1 MNYQTHLTSAD
12 SLVTP
17 YAQVRAGFISMALE
31 KNRKATPFVEEAKAL
46 KVLAAQANRAMQL
59 LDMVALRPSLLTAAG
74 ISNKAANHL
83 TENDKTEAIRGLI
96 DNFLE
101 PAGVDFVDELVY
113 RFLLTR
119 GDALGGSMRNL
130 AGILAGQKLSRT
142 IIATLSV
149 QGKTFSWLDGRSRQW
164 FPGKNQDTDLGNTL
178 RGLHWQ
184 NQSGNRILVFNL
196 TVPLVQKNVDLCL
209 FDSAPAHFQS
219 GKHQSSCHYQPDK
232 YIALGELKGGIDPA
246 GADEHWKTANS
257 ALQRVRTA
265 FAGKNLSPQT
275 FFIGAAIQKAMAV
288 EIYHQLETGSL
299 TNAANLTID
308 EQLVSICHWLI
319 TL

>member
-1 MNYQTHLTSAD
+1 MNYQTHLASAD
-12 SLVTP
+12 SLVTS
-17 YAQVRAGFISMALE
+17 YAQVRAGFISMALA

-46 KVLAAQANRAMQL
+46 QVLAAQAKRATQL

-74 ISNKAANHL
+74 ISDKAANHL
-83 TENDKTEAIRGLI
+83 TEDDKTEAIRGLI

-101 PAGVDFVDELVY
+101 PAGAGFVDELVY

-119 GDALGGSMRNL
+119 GDSLGGSMRNL
-130 AGILAGQKLSRT
+130 AGILAEQKLSRT
-142 IIATLSV
+142 IIATLSI
-149 QGKTFSWLDGRSRQW
+149 QGKAFHWLDGRSQQW
-164 FPGKNQDTDLGNTL
+164 FPGKSQDAELPNTL

-184 NQSGNRILVFNL
+184 NHAGDRMLIFNL

-209 FDSAPAHFQS
+209 FASAFGQFRFGRHS
-219 GKHQSSCHYQPDK
+219 TSCHYQPQQ

-265 FAGKNLSPQT
+265 FAAEGLSPHT

-288 EIYHQLETGSL
+288 EIYVQLEAGAL
-299 TNAANLTID
+299 NNAANLTN
-308 EQLVSICHWLI
+308 ENQLIALCQWLLAI
-319 TL
+319 